1 MAKYPTDAQLPI
13 GTTKQLFDS
22 TYIFID
28 PQYID
33 GLGMWRVYPGIP
45 KPEDITGLGA
55 ILPIVSTAL
64 SPTSVKVS
72 FNIQALPDIRTS
84 TATTALTSAQTL
96 LGQPAS
102 SLPALSGQRQVQ
114 TIKPVRHIEAL
125 NKAILFFD
133 ITSLDRSK
141 PKLGTRI
148 GFVDV
153 SNAKYKVVV
162 KDYNNSN
169 GVNIDSEAPMVDEVI
184 GSTATFSFDI
194 TTLPKV

>member
-1 MAKYPTDAQLPI
+1 MSQQPI

-22 TYIFID
+22 TYIYID

-45 KPEDITGLGA
+45 DPEEITGLGA

-72 FNIQALPDIRTS
+72 FDIEDLTDVRTS
-84 TATTALTSAQTL
+84 ATQSILTNAGTL
-96 LGQPAS
+96 LQQPAN
-102 SLPALSGQRQVQ
+102 SLPTLQGKQTVK
-114 TIKPVRHIEAL
+114 TIKPVRHIDAAH
-125 NKAILFFD
+125 KSILFFD
-133 ITSLDRSK
+133 INSLDK
-141 PKLGTRI
+141 AEIVGYGAGYVDTRPE
-148 GFVDV
+148 
-153 SNAKYKVVV
+153 KYKVTV
-162 KDYNNSN
+162 KRYNNSN

>member
-1 MAKYPTDAQLPI
+1 
-13 GTTKQLFDS
+13 
-22 TYIFID
+22 
-28 PQYID
+28 
-33 GLGMWRVYPGIP
+33 MWRVYPGVP
-45 KPEDITGLGA
+45 ESEDITGLGA

-141 PKLGTRI
+141 PQAGTRI